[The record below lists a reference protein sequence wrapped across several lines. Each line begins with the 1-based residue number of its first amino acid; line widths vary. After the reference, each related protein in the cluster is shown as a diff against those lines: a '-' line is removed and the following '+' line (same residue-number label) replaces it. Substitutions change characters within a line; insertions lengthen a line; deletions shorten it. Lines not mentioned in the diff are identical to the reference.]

1 MVQMLRR
8 LLKTFGKPAGEPPRR
23 NRLDAMLDG
32 AREGWMAELPKS
44 SVAPLPLLY
53 RHAIRVELADGASAQ
68 GLDEAGF
75 DRFAD
80 AWCALLAENARLPE
94 SLQIPEASIHMPR
107 NLLLAYFGDQSA
119 LAREAQSMLR
129 YVEAQFGV
137 GGYAQVEIL
146 LRLFETEAITQ
157 RNNERNIFFERCN
170 KKLLSGRPKSSPPR
184 VEPWQAALSDS
195 LKRPGDGLP
204 AALAALADHAG
215 ARFHLLSQDLQQV
228 ERWTNAAARLSA
240 EQRAEFLQTIPGWR
254 FRPVDDLGAADLTAH
269 LVRMTLFVGTEN
281 HLRQLIMACY
291 FVALATGRTGQEP
304 LIAETLRW
312 LRGSVAP
319 EANRVLSELHRR
331 CSVNDE
337 GLVDATNAVLG
348 EFIPAGALPSAFSE
362 SRFRDACATVHRRLA
377 QVQIANLAEGE
388 YDLGGIV
395 LDELLG
401 FRRADMTDQLKLHRL
416 V

>member
-8 LLKTFGKPAGEPPRR
+8 LLKNFGKPAGEPVRR
-23 NRLDAMLDG
+23 NRLDAMLEA
-32 AREGWMAELPKS
+32 AREPWLAELPKS
-44 SVAPLPLLY
+44 TLAPLPLLY
-53 RHAIRVELADGASAQ
+53 RHAVRKELAEGASAQ
-68 GLDEAGF
+68 GLDETGF

-94 SLQIPEASIHMPR
+94 SLQIPEASIQMPR

-119 LAREAQSMLR
+119 LAREAQVMLR
-129 YVEAQFGV
+129 YVEAQFGA
-137 GGYAQVEIL
+137 GCYAQVEIL

-170 KKLLSGRPKSSPPR
+170 KKLLSNRPKNAPPR

-215 ARFHLLSQDLQQV
+215 ARFHLLSQDPQQV
-228 ERWTNAAARLSA
+228 ELWTTAAARLSA

-254 FRPVDDLGAADLTAH
+254 FRPVDDLVATDLTAH
-269 LVRMTLFVGTEN
+269 LVRMTLFVGIET
-281 HLRQLIMACY
+281 HLRQLVMACY
-291 FVALATGRTGQEP
+291 FVALATGRTGQEA

-312 LRGSVAP
+312 LRSSVAP
-319 EANRVLSELHRR
+319 EANRILSEINRR

-348 EFIPAGALPSAFSE
+348 EFVPVGALRSAFSE
-362 SRFRDACATVHRRLA
+362 TQIRSACATVHRRLA
-377 QVQIANLAEGE
+377 QVQIAQLPEGE
-388 YDLGGIV
+388 YDLGGII

>member
-8 LLKTFGKPAGEPPRR
+8 LLKNFGKPAGEPPRR
-23 NRLDAMLDG
+23 NRLDAMLEG

-44 SVAPLPLLY
+44 TLSPLPLLY
-53 RHAIRVELADGASAQ
+53 RHAILTESAEGASAQ

-94 SLQIPEASIHMPR
+94 SLQIPDASIHLPR
-107 NLLLAYFGDQSA
+107 QLLLAYFGDQSV

-129 YVEAQFGV
+129 YVEAQFSA

-195 LKRPGDGLP
+195 LKRPGEGLP

-215 ARFHLLSQDLQQV
+215 ARFHLLSQDMQQV
-228 ERWTNAAARLSA
+228 ERWTTAAARLSA

-254 FRPVDDLGAADLTAH
+254 FRPINDFVAADLTPQ
-269 LVRMTLFVGTEN
+269 LVRMTLFAGTEN
-281 HLRQLIMACY
+281 HLRQLVMACY
-291 FVALATGRTGQEP
+291 FVALATGRTEQEP

-312 LRGSVAP
+312 LRSSGVP
-319 EANRVLSELHRR
+319 GANRVLSEIHRR

-337 GLVDATNAVLG
+337 GLVEATNAVLG
-348 EFIPAGALPSAFSE
+348 EFIPAGALQSAFAE
-362 SRFRDACATVHRRLA
+362 ARIRDACATVHRRIA
-377 QVQIANLAEGE
+377 QVQVANLAEGE

-401 FRRADMTDQLKLHRL
+401 FRRADMTDQIKLHRL